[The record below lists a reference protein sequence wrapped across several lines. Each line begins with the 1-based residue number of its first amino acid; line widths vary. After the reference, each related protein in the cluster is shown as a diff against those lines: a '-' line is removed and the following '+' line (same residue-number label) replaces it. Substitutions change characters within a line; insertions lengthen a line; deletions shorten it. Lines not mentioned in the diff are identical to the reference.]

1 MSDLDALMSAD
12 AVLDNQ
18 VTELDAAIKDVKRSA
33 LNARNLSKKVPRSK
47 ENAETF
53 DDTKDGAV
61 NITEDSNGLLSPLAT
76 PVAAAV
82 GAAAS
87 SSGRPPSPQRNA
99 DRLEL
104 HRTKTKIRTLAQD
117 LESAKTLSK
126 RKDEQLEEVKRTRD
140 ELNKKVKT
148 LTDQVRLLTVAERK
162 RANNP
167 PKAARAQSPEEYEAI
182 IKQLEEQLKKA
193 DDTAARIAR
202 EKDDKLKAKDQELKR
217 AVERHTKVQ
226 TQLDDA
232 RIAGA
237 NGGAINEESELLDRA
252 KSRIKQL
259 ERHRED
265 LIDAFRKQMKLIDI
279 LKRQKVHVE
288 AARLLQFV
296 EEDFMFCLDIPSLER
311 TKEWAEE
318 EKPIVKVVH
327 IVPPPF
333 K

>member
-33 LNARNLSKKVPRSK
+33 LNARNLSKKVPRRK

-296 EEDFMFCLDIPSLER
+296 EEDFMRTLD
-311 TKEWAEE
+311 WAA
-318 EKPIVKVVH
+318 V
-327 IVPPPF
+327 
-333 K
+333 